1 MNYNKLVRRLRQ
13 RAFDYQ
19 GEKDIQFDRILKEAV
34 QRKIKQHKQT
44 EQYAKTYARQQ
55 ERLLFITR

>member
-1 MNYNKLVRRLRQ
+1 MNYNKLVIRLRQ
-13 RAFDYQ
+13 RAFDYK
-19 GEKDIQFDRILKEAV
+19 GEKDIQFSRILKEAV

-44 EQYAKTYARQQ
+44 KQYAKTYAMHQ